1 MKLTVKNQS
10 LEPAANFSQKQY
22 ITDLYE
28 CEKTKYILENRRK
41 WLNHEITQL
50 LVNIPNFENSSYYK
64 EYNKQKK
71 EMTAEE
77 LRKVPKPYNNV
88 KTFSEYFWRFVGLG
102 IIISVIANIV
112 IAFLPD
118 YYVFFDGIKIGL
130 KIDFLSAIIGAFAS
144 LIIILIKNSSYKR
157 KKSKHDV
164 EIEKARK
171 IVKER
176 DKSIYN
182 AKKNEYNDYVS
193 KTKAER
199 APIIEM
205 YRAEKRQVKANIEKL
220 ETTLSELYSMRIN
233 GVLCLHPNYQGLV
246 PVSIIYGYFDTG
258 RCTQLQGH
266 EGAYNLY
273 EDERVKGLIINKL
286 DGISQQ
292 LNKINGTM
300 SYVASAIDSCNNR
313 LSTLE
318 DAGRRMEK
326 SLGSLNNNVN
336 SLNGNVSNRMGAIEA
351 NTANAAYYSEVSA
364 RCDVFN
370 TVYNLYNG

>member
-1 MKLTVKNQS
+1 
-10 LEPAANFSQKQY
+10 
-22 ITDLYE
+22 
-28 CEKTKYILENRRK
+28 
-41 WLNHEITQL
+41 
-50 LVNIPNFENSSYYK
+50 
-64 EYNKQKK
+64 
-71 EMTAEE
+71 
-77 LRKVPKPYNNV
+77 
-88 KTFSEYFWRFVGLG
+88 
-102 IIISVIANIV
+102 
-112 IAFLPD
+112 
-118 YYVFFDGIKIGL
+118 
-130 KIDFLSAIIGAFAS
+130 
-144 LIIILIKNSSYKR
+144 
-157 KKSKHDV
+157 
-164 EIEKARK
+164 
-171 IVKER
+171 
-176 DKSIYN
+176 
-182 AKKNEYNDYVS
+182 
-193 KTKAER
+193 
-199 APIIEM
+199 M

-326 SLGSLNNNVN
+326 
-336 SLNGNVSNRMGAIEA
+336 
-351 NTANAAYYSEVSA
+351 VSA
-364 RCDVFN
+364 VLITMLIRSTAMFQ
-370 TVYNLYNG
+370 TEWAQ

>member
-71 EMTAEE
+71 KMTTEE
-77 LRKVPKPYNNV
+77 YSKINKPYNNV
-88 KTFSEYFWRFVGLG
+88 KTFSEYFWRFVGVG
-102 IIISVIANIV
+102 IIISVIASIG

-130 KIDFLSAIIGAFAS
+130 KIDFLSAIIGAVAS

-157 KKSKHDV
+157 KKSKYDV
-164 EIEKARK
+164 ESEKTRK
-171 IVKER
+171 IVRER

-233 GVLCLHPNYQGLV
+233 GVLCLHPNYQGLI

-258 RCTQLQGH
+258 RCTQFQGH

-273 EDERVKGLIINKL
+273 EDEKVKGLIINKL
-286 DGISQQ
+286 DGIAQQ

-336 SLNGNVSNRMGAIEA
+336 SLNSNVSNRMGAIEA